1 MTMNES
7 TNVQDTLTAIA
18 YPLYN
23 GIAAYTVESAC
34 WGAYFLLFT
43 CATFLLWWVMNREAK
58 IFTIL
63 WVLNFLYALL
73 RVQGTLINAGP
84 TLTLAEKVERTQNM
98 YLNPLALPMEGLW
111 LLNMLLNDCIV
122 IWRAYIIC
130 GKQRLVI
137 ILPGICLLAALGFS
151 ITDMLCLSANTF
163 DKQTTI
169 PDGSRI
175 CVWSEPIA
183 WALSL
188 ITNLLST
195 SAVALKAWELR
206 RLLQVA
212 FGNCTSSR
220 SKAQQVLSLL
230 VESGFIYCLF
240 WSCEIILFLDI
251 TERDKSIFV
260 YEVFSG
266 LGDQMSGL
274 YSTSIIVLVS
284 LQMSVADTALQT
296 VIVNGSALNSLE
308 AGRAL
313 EVPAR
318 AEDNV
323 VAQGI
328 SKVEQ
333 GMANEE
339 DRKV

>member
-7 TNVQDTLTAIA
+7 TNDQDTLTAIA

-43 CATFLLWWVMNREAK
+43 CATFLLC
-58 IFTIL
+58 TIL

-84 TLTLAEKVERTQNM
+84 TLTLAKKVERTQNM

-111 LLNMLLNDCIV
+111 LLN
-122 IWRAYIIC
+122 
-130 GKQRLVI
+130 
-137 ILPGICLLAALGFS
+137 
-151 ITDMLCLSANTF
+151 
-163 DKQTTI
+163 
-169 PDGSRI
+169 
-175 CVWSEPIA
+175 
-183 WALSL
+183 
-188 ITNLLST
+188 
-195 SAVALKAWELR
+195 
-206 RLLQVA
+206 
-212 FGNCTSSR
+212 
-220 SKAQQVLSLL
+220 
-230 VESGFIYCLF
+230 
-240 WSCEIILFLDI
+240 
-251 TERDKSIFV
+251 
-260 YEVFSG
+260 
-266 LGDQMSGL
+266 
-274 YSTSIIVLVS
+274 
-284 LQMSVADTALQT
+284 T

-313 EVPAR
+313 EVPAS